1 MKREINLA
9 TATNNIEAFELV
21 RNIKSWVKAPAE
33 WLRLY
38 YSEMLEEEVSSHKAS
53 LMTQTQLAFVFISI
67 HHNRKFSIKS
77 RICGMAIGLCM
88 AAKEVSVIIYYA
100 FYIT

>member
-1 MKREINLA
+1 MGQISVAFPA

-53 LMTQTQLAFVFISI
+53 LMTQTQLALFLSVFTTTESFLLKTGFVAWLLVCVW
-67 HHNRKFSIKS
+67 RLKKL
-77 RICGMAIGLCM
+77 A
-88 AAKEVSVIIYYA
+88 
-100 FYIT
+100 